1 MALQVNIKERVFK
14 YKNEELVDPDRNMTP
29 FEVAKFY
36 SARFPELINATIEG
50 PKAVDGKVEYSFDKV
65 AGTKG

>member
-14 YKNEELVDPDRNMTP
+14 YNNETLVDPDKSMTP

-50 PKAVDGKVEYSFDKV
+50 PKSVDDKIEYSFNKSV
-65 AGTKG
+65 GTKG

>member
-1 MALQVNIKERVFK
+1 MALQVTIKDRVFK
-14 YKNEELVDPDRNMTP
+14 YNGEVLTDPDKHMTP

-50 PKAVDGKVEYSFDKV
+50 PAIVDDKVEYSFSKI